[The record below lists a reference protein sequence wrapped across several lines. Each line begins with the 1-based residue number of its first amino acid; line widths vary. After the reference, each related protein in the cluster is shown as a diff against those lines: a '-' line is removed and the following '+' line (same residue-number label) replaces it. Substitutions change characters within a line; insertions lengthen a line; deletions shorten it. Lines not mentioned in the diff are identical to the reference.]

1 MKKFLYYLWKG
12 IFIIISICTLPIV
25 WNYIKDS
32 FAKNGNS
39 ILSFCVTS
47 IFMLI
52 IIGLFALIGW
62 SLNELIECFNPK
74 NKKQ

>member
-12 IFIIISICTLPIV
+12 IFIIISICTPPIV
-25 WNYIKDS
+25 WSYIKES
-32 FAKNGNS
+32 FIKNGNS

-52 IIGLFALIGW
+52 IIGLLALLGW
-62 SLNELIECFNPK
+62 AFNELIECFNPE